1 VAVARLAGAMEGGGL
16 DDDEALPRAP
26 LPWNL
31 PDGYDDNPP
40 LPEDA
45 GWEASARLERSL
57 VAYIGLQA
65 PDPAAVRTVDAGTVT
80 ILTDGFA
87 DEDWI
92 HCECPN
98 SPARMTWV
106 NTSQ

>member
-40 LPEDA
+40 LRNL
-45 GWEASARLERSL
+45 SNVLRH
-57 VAYIGLQA
+57 QA
-65 PDPAAVRTVDAGTVT
+65 A
-80 ILTDGFA
+80 
-87 DEDWI
+87 
-92 HCECPN
+92 
-98 SPARMTWV
+98 
-106 NTSQ
+106 